1 MVNKR
6 FPEAP
11 FLFKTLV
18 AVFFELLKGKYRN
31 EKLTQELVLH
41 NFTALFK
48 SNADVP
54 INVMVEHFVEV
65 QNIKVKDSNQK
76 KGNQVTSSEIQ
87 FIFSIAN
94 HPKLSDSAIIS
105 IVDLFATIYINKPI

>member
-6 FPEAP
+6 FAEAP
-11 FLFKTLV
+11 FLFKILV

-41 NFTALFK
+41 NFSSLFR

-54 INVMVEHFVEV
+54 INVMVEHFVQV
-65 QNIKVKDSNQK
+65 QNNKMKDQK
-76 KGNQVTSSEIQ
+76 KGQQVKSSEI
-87 FIFSIAN
+87 
-94 HPKLSDSAIIS
+94 
-105 IVDLFATIYINKPI
+105 